1 MDGRMKVMIAY
12 DGSSYS
18 DAAIEDLRHAGLP
31 LEGDAIIVSVADISK
46 TSIPSSDEICVLGK
60 HVSTRLLEETIAL
73 TQRERA
79 NARNKAINLAI
90 RGGRRVL
97 ENLPG
102 WGRKNQIAVGNPAE
116 ELLRMADEFKPDL
129 IVIGSHGRSAIGRF
143 FLGSVSQRVAEGAN
157 CSVRVVR
164 QRAEKKT
171 DAPNKV
177 ILGASSL
184 PDVEEVIRAI
194 SRRAWAEDTEIRL
207 IVADDGISA
216 GRVSAVYPYAKAI
229 FEQSVEGLRAATGAQ
244 VSVDIRSGDTESI
257 LLEETEN
264 LRADSIFIVNESE
277 IGQKGL
283 GKLAA
288 NLLTSAKCTVEI
300 VR

>member
-1 MDGRMKVMIAY
+1 MSERMKIIIAY

-18 DAAIEDLRHAGLP
+18 DAAIEDLRRAGLP
-31 LEGDAIIVSVADISK
+31 QEGDAIIVSVADISK
-46 TSIPSSDEICVLGK
+46 TPIPSSDEICVLGK

-73 TQRERA
+73 TQREKA
-79 NARNKAINLAI
+79 SARNKAIKLAI
-90 RGGRRVL
+90 GGGRGVL

-102 WGRKNQIAVGNPAE
+102 WRVRNQIAVGNPAE

-143 FLGSVSQRVAEGAN
+143 FLGSVSQKAAEGAN

-164 QRAEKKT
+164 QRAEKET
-171 DAPNKV
+171 DTPNKV
-177 ILGASSL
+177 IIGASSL
-184 PDVEEVIRAI
+184 PDAEEVIRAAGT
-194 SRRAWAEDTEIRL
+194 RVWAKGTEMRL

-229 FEQSVEGLRAATGAQ
+229 FEQSVEELRTTGAQ
-244 VSVDIRSGDTESI
+244 VSVDIISGDTESI
-257 LLEETEN
+257 LLEEAEN
-264 LRADSIFIVNESE
+264 WKADSIFIVNERE
-277 IGQKGL
+277 IEEKGL
-283 GKLAA
+283 GKLAT